1 LTKYE
6 MMKTVFWYCVDIL
19 NAISSWLGVTYEELN
34 IWIFVV
40 VHPALTIFLLMLL
53 WTQKSAHYRH
63 LKSLMLKEA
72 TSA

>member
-1 LTKYE
+1 MTKDE
-6 MMKTVFWYCVDIL
+6 MMKSVFWYCVDIL
-19 NAISSWLGVTYEELN
+19 NSVSSWLGITYEELN

-40 VHPALTIFLLMLL
+40 VHPALTISLLVLL
-53 WTQKSAHYRH
+53 WMQRSAHYRH